1 MRLKGF
7 FATTL
12 LAVTVAGSA
21 LAQGPATQTVYEGSI
36 GKAPVVIEIV
46 KQGNLTTAQ
55 YFYSR
60 YHLNIPLQASGP
72 LSFEERTNCWEDT
85 CPLVGKLQLKAT
97 ATGLGGQWL
106 GQAGKKINR
115 DIVLKKVAERRF
127 TPAERVA
134 DATTLRS
141 TLSYDSP
148 VSALDNPYLSRL
160 YDSGLTEGKETTL
173 GGYAL
178 RSVTDKAT
186 GVPGVRLTRA
196 PDAKTLP
203 LANRL
208 LDGLRFQMVDGAL
221 SCMAESK
228 DSSPAAGTPGGFED
242 TTTTVTY
249 LSATL
254 MTVEQSG
261 STYCGGAHPNNFWNR
276 TTYDLKSGQALDP
289 DQVLKLYARPAKTDT
304 DGAPVETPEYQA
316 LKAKLTPKSPWFVG
330 DKDQGECLSDDF
342 GYGYS
347 LSFSDKGLVF
357 SLTDL
362 PHVMG
367 VCMGEYYVVP
377 YSALKALWR
386 PEAKTYFNGL

>member
-1 MRLKGF
+1 MRLEGF
-7 FATTL
+7 IATTL
-12 LAVTVAGSA
+12 LAVSAAGSA
-21 LAQGPATQTVYEGSI
+21 LAQVPATQTVYEGTI

-46 KQGNLTTAQ
+46 RQGNLTTAQ

-60 YHLNIPLQASGP
+60 YHLSIPLQASGP

-85 CPLVGKLQLKAT
+85 CPLVGRLQLKAT
-97 ATGLGGQWL
+97 ATGLSGQWL

-127 TPAERVA
+127 TPTERVA
-134 DATTLRS
+134 DATSLRS
-141 TLSYDSP
+141 SLSYDSP
-148 VSALDNPYLSRL
+148 VAALDNPYLSRL
-160 YDSGLTEGKETTL
+160 YDSGLTEGKATDN
-173 GGYAL
+173 GAFAV
-178 RSVTDKAT
+178 RAVTDKTT

-221 SCMAESK
+221 SCLAESK
-228 DSSPAAGTPGGFED
+228 DDNPAAGTAGGFDE
-242 TTTTVTY
+242 TTTDVTY
-249 LSATL
+249 MSATL

-261 STYCGGAHPNNFWNR
+261 STFCGGAHPNNFWNR
-276 TTYDLKSGQALDP
+276 TTYDLKTGQALDP
-289 DQVLKLYARPAKTDT
+289 DRVLKLYARPARTDT
-304 DGAPVETPEYQA
+304 DGAPVATAEYQA

-330 DKDQGECLSDDF
+330 DKDQDECLSDDL
-342 GYGYS
+342 GYGYA
-347 LSFSDKGLVF
+347 LSFNDKGLVF
-357 SLTDL
+357 SLQDL

-377 YSALKALWR
+377 YAALKSLWR